1 MADFTPINTQEELDR
16 VIGDRIKRERET
28 VSKGL
33 QSQLTERDQKIAGY
47 ESQISGFEKQIADLN
62 QKIEG
67 YSGQAAKIK
76 DMEAK
81 IKGYETSSVKMRIA
95 RETGLPMELAER
107 LSGDDEA
114 AIRTDAESLRKA
126 LRLQEHAPLFHPTD
140 GAGAGNDA
148 ALKSLLKSVRNDE

>member
-33 QSQLTERDQKIAGY
+33 QAQLTERDEKIAGY
-47 ESQISGFEKQIADLN
+47 ESRISGFEKQVADLN
-62 QKIEG
+62 TKLEG
-67 YSGQAAKIK
+67 YNGQAAKIK
-76 DMEAK
+76 EMEDK

-140 GAGAGNDA
+140 GAGANDT
-148 ALKSLLKSVRNDE
+148 ALKNLLKSVRNKE